1 MSLVIRMKSRA
12 NLVKGMKKTVAN
24 DGKAY
29 R

>member
-12 NLVKGMKKTVAN
+12 NLLKGIKKTVA
-24 DGKAY
+24 DDDKAY